1 MENNK
6 KLSIITINYNNR
18 DGLRKTIESVVSQT
32 FLEFEYVVIDGGSTD
47 GSVEV
52 VKQYAD
58 RIDYWVSE
66 RDKGIYNAMN
76 KGAFAAHGE
85 YLLFLNSGD
94 YLYNKDIIKSLY
106 SYPLNTDFVCG
117 NIIIDNKGELKSPQ
131 KVTMNY
137 FLNGSLPHPSS
148 FIRRTLFYTHP
159 YDERFKIS
167 GDWEF
172 FLHHLIEKNAS
183 YKAIDLVVS
192 VFDTTGIS
200 STTKKEEHDTNLTKE
215 RIRQIILPRVLE
227 DYNHFTGVDDNYF
240 RLFYTLSHTKH
251 KSIIYK
257 TVVMF
262 IKILT
267 FNRGWIKSFKMNNE

>member
-1 MENNK
+1 M
-6 KLSIITINYNNR
+6 KLSIITINYNNK
-18 DGLRKTIESVVSQT
+18 DGLIKTIESVICQT
-32 FLEFEYVVIDGGSTD
+32 NQDFEYVIIDGGSSD
-47 GSVEV
+47 GSKDILE
-52 VKQYAD
+52 QYSAN
-58 RIDYWVSE
+58 IDYWISE
-66 RDKGIYNAMN
+66 PDKGIYNAMN
-76 KGAFAAHGE
+76 KGALAAHGE

-94 YLYNKDIIKSLY
+94 YLCNKDIIKSLY
-106 SYPLNTDFVCG
+106 SYPLDTDFVCG
-117 NIIIDNKGELKSPQ
+117 NIITDNGGGLKSPQ

-262 IKILT
+262 IKIITL
-267 FNRGWIKSFKMNNE
+267 NRGWIKTFSL